1 MSPGGDNWKGSS
13 SFRCGA
19 VVEISKGKTQ
29 TFPVCPVI
37 CFGIDKLNMTN
48 KSTQK
53 FALVYNT
60 EVWIVCSGSI
70 EHIETLF

>member
-1 MSPGGDNWKGSS
+1 MVITEKGVAVLGV
-13 SFRCGA
+13 GA

-29 TFPVCPVI
+29 TFPVSPVI
-37 CFGIDKLNMTN
+37 CFGSDKLNMTN

-60 EVWIVCSGSI
+60 EV
-70 EHIETLF
+70 